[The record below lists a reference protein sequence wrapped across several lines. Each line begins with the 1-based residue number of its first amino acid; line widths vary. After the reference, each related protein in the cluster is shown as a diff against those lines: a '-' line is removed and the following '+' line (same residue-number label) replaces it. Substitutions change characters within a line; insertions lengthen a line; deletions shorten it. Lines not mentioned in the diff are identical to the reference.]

1 MNDKLVLNETILR
14 QFLASLPAKPSH
26 DVKQTMELLVQV
38 APEVRQQLPRN
49 FRR

>member
-14 QFLASLPAKPSH
+14 QFLASLPAKPTH
-26 DVKQTMELLVQV
+26 DVRQTVEILVKI
-38 APEVRQQLPRN
+38 APEVRQQLPRS